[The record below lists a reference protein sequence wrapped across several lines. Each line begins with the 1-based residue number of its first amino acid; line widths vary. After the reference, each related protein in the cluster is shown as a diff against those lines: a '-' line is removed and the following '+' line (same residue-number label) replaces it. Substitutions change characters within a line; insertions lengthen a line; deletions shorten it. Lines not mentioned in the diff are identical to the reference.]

1 MLQRLVQLT
10 EPEHESTDGIR
21 FRHPLGTL
29 PLQLL
34 DPDLRILVAF
44 HQPVVPGKVI
54 ALIQRRGAV
63 LIDAALG
70 QLGHHFQLLKKQL
83 HLPVDVGAI
92 RQLRLY
98 HSAIL
103 NQEIPIRQELVIR
116 FEELGLDEVFRQ
128 VRGAAFAFTLELV
141 IALPDHPAVFVRAV
155 PGLRAKVV
163 AAVAA
168 DQAAG
173 KNGFAAVAPAQRL
186 SPGHLF
192 LHPVEQERVDDCFV
206 TVLHIVLRDLALV
219 DFHFLLQEIDR
230 ELLLAEMEGFEPPRR
245 FSTPTSRF
253 SRLFG

>member
-54 ALIQRRGAV
+54 ALIQCRGAV

-70 QLGHHFQLLKKQL
+70 QLGHHFQLLKKLL

-92 RQLRLY
+92 RELCLY
-98 HSAIL
+98 HPAIL
-103 NQEIPIRQELVIR
+103 NQVLTIRQELVIR

-128 VRGAAFAFTLELV
+128 VRGAAFAFTLKLV
-141 IALPDHPAVFVRAV
+141 IALPDHPAIFVRAV
-155 PGLRAKVV
+155 PDLRAKVV

-173 KNGFAAVAPAQRL
+173 KNGLAAVAPTQRL

-192 LHPVEQERVDDCFV
+192 LHPVE
-206 TVLHIVLRDLALV
+206 
-219 DFHFLLQEIDR
+219 
-230 ELLLAEMEGFEPPRR
+230 
-245 FSTPTSRF
+245 
-253 SRLFG
+253 